1 MRACIPNMQQ
11 LVVAACSEQ
20 VVPNGQSSPP
30 DCTLSASVKE
40 NWTLF
45 RLHSWKSVHFRLHSE
60 ANCSFPFHPGF
71 VNRTSCGITEQLSK
85 CSGQEKQGTTLNC
98 LAQNCLLVGIF
109 EGKPISTPKTCISQE
124 LRLLQTE
131 SCSKER
137 VVKLPTPKVHFP
149 REEVSQE
156 PDRVLFKGVG
166 RRQLSGW
173 LVPPQRPQEC
183 RAATLAR
190 AAALGLLQTLLHF
203 VLRRD
208 LPLLLRPACCR
219 LSLLAVRGSVA
230 VLELGGMSGG
240 AFNSQDPH
248 YQASL
253 SASKHGSWE
262 NLTSGVSVL
271 QALNTCNQTLL

>member
-45 RLHSWKSVHFRLHSE
+45 RLHSWNSVHFRLHSE
-60 ANCSFPFHPGF
+60 ANYSFPFHPGF

-98 LAQNCLLVGIF
+98 LAQNCLLVGIL

-166 RRQLSGW
+166 RRQLSKAAGR
-173 LVPPQRPQEC
+173 VVG
-183 RAATLAR
+183 AATKASGMPRSHLGTSSSTRSAANSAALCLAPR
-190 AAALGLLQTLLHF
+190 PAAAAAPCWHAAAGSRCSTSSKLGRC
-203 VLRRD
+203 VG
-208 LPLLLRPACCR
+208 ACWNVGRC
-219 LSLLAVRGSVA
+219 L
-230 VLELGGMSGG
+230 
-240 AFNSQDPH
+240 
-248 YQASL
+248 
-253 SASKHGSWE
+253 
-262 NLTSGVSVL
+262 
-271 QALNTCNQTLL
+271 

>member
-45 RLHSWKSVHFRLHSE
+45 RLHSWNSVHFRLHSE
-60 ANCSFPFHPGF
+60 ANYSFPFHPGF
-71 VNRTSCGITEQLSK
+71 VNRTSRGIIEQLSK

-98 LAQNCLLVGIF
+98 LAQNCLLVGNLRVGIF

-166 RRQLSGW
+166 RRQLSKPAQGGW
-173 LVPPQRPQEC
+173 CRHKGLRNAAQPPWHEQQQQVC
-183 RAATLAR
+183 CKLCCTLSCAATCR
-190 AAALGLLQTLLHF
+190 CCCAL
-203 VLRRD
+203 
-208 LPLLLRPACCR
+208 PACCCR
-219 LSLLAVRGSVA
+219 LSLL
-230 VLELGGMSGG
+230 E
-240 AFNSQDPH
+240 
-248 YQASL
+248 
-253 SASKHGSWE
+253 
-262 NLTSGVSVL
+262 
-271 QALNTCNQTLL
+271 

>member
-1 MRACIPNMQQ
+1 MQQ

-45 RLHSWKSVHFRLHSE
+45 RLHSWNSVHFRLHSE

-98 LAQNCLLVGIF
+98 LAQNCLLVGNLRVGIF

-190 AAALGLLQTLLHF
+190 AAAAGLLQTLLHF

-219 LSLLAVRGSVA
+219 LWLLAVRGSVA

-240 AFNSQDPH
+240 AFNSQPPH
-248 YQASL
+248 YQVAL
-253 SASKHGSWE
+253 STIMAVGK
-262 NLTSGVSVL
+262 T
-271 QALNTCNQTLL
+271 

>member
-45 RLHSWKSVHFRLHSE
+45 RLHSWNSVHFRLHSE
-60 ANCSFPFHPGF
+60 ANCSFPFHQGF

-98 LAQNCLLVGIF
+98 LAQNCLLVGNLRVSIF

-131 SCSKER
+131 SCSKE
-137 VVKLPTPKVHFP
+137 
-149 REEVSQE
+149 
-156 PDRVLFKGVG
+156 
-166 RRQLSGW
+166 
-173 LVPPQRPQEC
+173 
-183 RAATLAR
+183 
-190 AAALGLLQTLLHF
+190 
-203 VLRRD
+203 
-208 LPLLLRPACCR
+208 
-219 LSLLAVRGSVA
+219 
-230 VLELGGMSGG
+230 
-240 AFNSQDPH
+240 
-248 YQASL
+248 
-253 SASKHGSWE
+253 
-262 NLTSGVSVL
+262 
-271 QALNTCNQTLL
+271 